1 MNSLKYAVLL
11 LLLGITY
18 GCSPETQSKDADPQ
32 KKVAQYE
39 LGEYLYLE
47 SEEGLICH
55 IDPNCGKHCTY
66 IKAEQVFL
74 MVKECKAKGD
84 YYRSGKAASLYDAL
98 NGNYHFCSKCIPLS
112 IMKEIDAKTDPCN

>member
-1 MNSLKYAVLL
+1 MRILKYVALL
-11 LLLGITY
+11 LLFTIG
-18 GCSPETQSKDADPQ
+18 GCSNKTQSKESSTP
-32 KKVAQYE
+32 KKVTQYK

-55 IDPNCGKHCTY
+55 IDPYCGKHCTY

-74 MVKECKAKGD
+74 MVKESKAKGD

-98 NGNYHFCSKCIPLS
+98 NGNYHFCSKCIPLP
-112 IMKEIDAKTDPCN
+112 IMKEIDAKTEPRN

>member
-1 MNSLKYAVLL
+1 MRILKYVALL
-11 LLLGITY
+11 FLFTIG
-18 GCSPETQSKDADPQ
+18 GCSNKTQSTESSTPKKETQ
-32 KKVAQYE
+32 YT

-55 IDPNCGKHCTY
+55 IDPYCGKHCTY
-66 IKAEQVFL
+66 IKAEQVFS
-74 MVKECKAKGD
+74 MVKESKAKGD